1 MDTLANKN
9 IKWKVSPV
17 EARACVTQ
25 LEMTLSRHN
34 VVGGQRLTQP
44 RDAVCPA
51 VSSLAT
57 VTQTYMIEIL
67 FLVINFP
74 ILVSKHYTNLVK
86 LFYF

>member
-34 VVGGQRLTQP
+34 VVGGQRLTHS

-51 VSSLAT
+51 VTSLAT
-57 VTQTYMIEIL
+57 VIQTYMIEIL
-67 FLVINFP
+67 VLVTNFP

-86 LFYF
+86 LL

>member
-9 IKWKVSPV
+9 IKWKVSPA
-17 EARACVTQ
+17 EAEACVTQ

-34 VVGGQRLTQP
+34 VVGGHGLTRS

-51 VSSLAT
+51 VTSLAT

-67 FLVINFP
+67 VLYIMYIFSQI
-74 ILVSKHYTNLVK
+74 I
-86 LFYF
+86 